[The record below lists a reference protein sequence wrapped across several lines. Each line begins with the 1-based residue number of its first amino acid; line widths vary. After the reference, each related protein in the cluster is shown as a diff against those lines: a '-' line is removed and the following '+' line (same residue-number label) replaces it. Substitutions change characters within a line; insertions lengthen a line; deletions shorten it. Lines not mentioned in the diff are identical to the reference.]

1 MVMGTGAMKSPWI
14 GVLIAVAALA
24 VVSVFAVVREWDFG
38 SWVWAAAV
46 CAGTGIFSSITQ
58 ARRNRK
64 LDSAARQAQE
74 IGTGSVVEKSSR

>member
-1 MVMGTGAMKSPWI
+1 MVMGTGAVKSPWI
-14 GVLIAVAALA
+14 GVLIAVAAMA
-24 VVSVFAVVREWDFG
+24 IVSVFAVVQEWDFG

-58 ARRNRK
+58 VRRNRQ

-74 IGTGSVVEKSSR
+74 IDNGPDAEKSSR